1 MNAPH
6 PVPFACQRDA
16 ALALLNQGGRLTR
29 KAGSFLG
36 QLAVDDTPLSP
47 AQSDWLGTL
56 LDRAG
61 LPPLEGEGSGR
72 G

>member
-1 MNAPH
+1 MNAHSRVQPGA
-6 PVPFACQRDA
+6 FDNQRDA

-36 QLAVDDTPLSP
+36 QLAVDSAPMSE
-47 AQSDWLGTL
+47 AQESWLATL

-61 LPPLEGEGSGR
+61 LPPLGGDV
-72 G
+72 